1 MKRIETA
8 IPGVAIIQSKVLRDN
23 RGTFQEIYNERTLK
37 EIGIGVE
44 WKQDNLSVSS
54 RNVLRGLHYQ
64 VIQPQ
69 AKLVQVVRGAVFD
82 VVVDV
87 RRSSPTFGKHV
98 SVELKAGDGQAV
110 FIPEGF
116 AHGFVTLEPETI
128 FLYKV
133 SDYYAPQGER
143 TLLWND
149 PALDIPWPVRADEAI
164 ISTKDKQGVLL
175 LNL

>member
-54 RNVLRGLHYQ
+54 WNVLRGLHYQ

-87 RRSSPTFGKHV
+87 RRSSPTFGQHV
-98 SVELKAGDGQAV
+98 SVELKAGDGQAI

-164 ISTKDKQGVLL
+164 ISTKDEQGVLL